1 MSNNYEKKKKEMTW
15 MPVTDLKRI
24 FFFFGQ
30 KPFSEVLGITKPL
43 HDLWTRSEEHTSELQ
58 SQR

>member
-1 MSNNYEKKKKEMTW
+1 

-43 HDLWTRSEEHTSELQ
+43 HDLWTLIPGSFKILILTL
-58 SQR
+58 